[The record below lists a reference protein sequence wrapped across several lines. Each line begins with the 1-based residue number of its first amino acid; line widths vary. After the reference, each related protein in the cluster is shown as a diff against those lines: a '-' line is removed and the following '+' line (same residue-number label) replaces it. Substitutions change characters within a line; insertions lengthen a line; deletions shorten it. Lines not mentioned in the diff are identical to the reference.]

1 MDLGSSEASSEAAFW
16 GETSFSSACGCEFC
30 EVVGDADHGPFGFD
44 LVDAAQ
50 EELAEASC
58 LLDLAKDGLDDLFSQ
73 SIPASIACA
82 LELCAHSGYERAGF
96 ELPFSRGRPGA
107 VLLSSGGDVAL
118 DPAPNERA
126 KIGLRAIARI
136 GRCFIRVLPEIGFDG
151 IEQGCELRLIARRV
165 GQRVRHDDLMGAIDG
180 GLCVVALDEAVF
192 GRHYAAVGIGEVAL

>member
-1 MDLGSSEASSEAAFW
+1 MDLGSIGASSEAVFL

-30 EVVGDADHGPFGFD
+30 EVVCDADHGPFGFD

-82 LELCAHSGYERAGF
+82 LVLWAHSGDARAGF

-107 VLLSSGGDVAL
+107 VLLSSGGHLAL
-118 DPAPNERA
+118 DPPSGERA
-126 KIGLRAIARI
+126 SIDMRSISRIAP
-136 GRCFIRVLPEIGFDG
+136 RCI
-151 IEQGCELRLIARRV
+151 RLIPRT
-165 GQRVRHDDLMGAIDG
+165 GFH
-180 GLCVVALDEAVF
+180 GLE
-192 GRHYAAVGIGEVAL
+192 

>member
-1 MDLGSSEASSEAAFW
+1 MDLGSSEASSEAFL

-30 EVVGDADHGPFGFD
+30 EVVGDADHRPFGFD

-58 LLDLAKDGLDDLFSQ
+58 LLDLAEDGLDDLFSQ

-82 LELCAHSGYERAGF
+82 LELCAHSGDERTGF
-96 ELPFSRGRPGA
+96 EFPFRRGRLGA
-107 VLLSSGGDVAL
+107 VLLPSGGDVAL
-118 DPAPNERA
+118 DPASNERV

-151 IEQGCELRLIARRV
+151 IEQGSELRLIARRV
-165 GQRVRHDDLMGAIDG
+165 GQRVRHDDLMSAIEG
-180 GLCVVALDEAVF
+180 GLCVLALYDT
-192 GRHYAAVGIGEVAL
+192 